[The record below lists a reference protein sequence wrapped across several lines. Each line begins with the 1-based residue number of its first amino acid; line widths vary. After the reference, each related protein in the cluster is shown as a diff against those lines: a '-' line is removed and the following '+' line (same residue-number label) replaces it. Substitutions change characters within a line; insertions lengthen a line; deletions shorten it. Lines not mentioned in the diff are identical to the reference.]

1 MYKAYYLSSSWQQVQ
16 VTGAVNIQF
25 AIINYNKRNCKRKV
39 GYDYCKDDVCISSFL
54 LMVKTARR
62 TE

>member
-25 AIINYNKRNCKRKV
+25 AIINYNKKNLKEKLAM
-39 GYDYCKDDVCISSFL
+39 IT
-54 LMVKTARR
+54 VKTMYVFLHSF
-62 TE
+62 